1 MKLKNELDYTVNQ
14 FKKIKNLESY
24 AEKLKETGNYKDFGT
39 RLAWDCIHATIPSE
53 IVCGWYDKYNC
64 NDDHITTM
72 AKAALRELKINF

>member
-1 MKLKNELDYTVNQ
+1 MKLKSELDYTVSQ
-14 FKKIKNLESY
+14 FKRIRNLESY
-24 AEKLKETGNYKDFGT
+24 AENLKATGNYKDFGT

>member
-1 MKLKNELDYTVNQ
+1 MKLKSELDYTVSQ

-24 AEKLKETGNYKDFGT
+24 AEKLKVTGDYKDFGT

-53 IVCGWYDKYNC
+53 IVCDWYDKYNC